1 MKSGRAALLILVA
14 LGVLWL
20 PLATEAQ
27 QAGKIPVIGF
37 LVPAIAPPAWI
48 DALRLG
54 LRDLGYIEG
63 QNIKIEYRF
72 SEGTAERFPDLLAE
86 FVRLKVDVIVTWTT
100 PAALAAKNAT
110 NTIPIVV
117 YTGNPVATGLVAS
130 LARPGGNVTGVTI
143 LNEEIDVKNLSLLR
157 EALPSASRIAVFT
170 NPANPVWPPTLRALE
185 ETAETLR
192 VRLVVIEVRGVEGFE
207 AAFATA
213 RRERAEGLLILR
225 DALFTDRFDELVP
238 LAARYQLPP
247 MSNRE
252 FVIAGGLMGYAVSF
266 PDIWRTRISR
276 YVDKILRG
284 AKPADLPVERPTRF
298 ELFINLK
305 TAKALGLTIPPSL
318 LLRADQVIE

>member
-1 MKSGRAALLILVA
+1 MNRRAFLYGLT
-14 LGVLWL
+14 LGTLSA
-20 PLATEAQ
+20 PLAAEAQ
-27 QAGKIPVIGF
+27 SAGRTPVIGF
-37 LVPAIAPPAWI
+37 LVPAAGPPSGWI
-48 DALRLG
+48 EALRLG

-63 QNIKIEYRF
+63 QNIKIDYRF
-72 SEGTAERFPDLLAE
+72 SEGRAERFPDLLAE
-86 FVRLKVDVIVTWTT
+86 FVRLKVDVIVTYTT
-100 PAALAAKNAT
+100 PAALAAKTAT

-143 LNEEIDVKNLSLLR
+143 LTEEIERKNLSLLR
-157 EALPSASRIAVFT
+157 EALPTASRIAVFT
-170 NPANPVWPPTLRALE
+170 NPTNPVWPPTLRALE

-192 VRLVVIEVRGVEGFE
+192 VRLVVIEVRGVGGFE

-225 DALFTDRFDELVP
+225 DGLFTGRWDELVP
-238 LAARYQLPP
+238 LAARYQLPA
-247 MSNRE
+247 MYGNSE
-252 FVIAGGLMGYAVSF
+252 FVIAGGLMAYSVSF

-276 YVDKILRG
+276 YVDRILRG
-284 AKPADLPVERPTRF
+284 AKPADLPVEQPTKF
-298 ELFINLK
+298 DLFINLK